1 MGLGRTR
8 MGRTLGRGWMGWPC
22 MGRTWIRTGLG
33 RPCMG
38 CRRGRRLLV
47 LNSRR
52 RRLGV
57 AAAYIKGSKNASAR
71 CFDRSE
77 RARGAGELPD
87 RAGRNDGAAFR
98 VSLVVPLE
106 VVEVV
111 DHQSV
116 GLPTAAIGE
125 IGRPIEAFHAGAVAK
140 LER

>member
-8 MGRTLGRGWMGWPC
+8 MGRTLGRGWMGW
-22 MGRTWIRTGLG
+22 
-33 RPCMG
+33 PCMG

-98 VSLVVPLE
+98 VSLVVPLDIAE
-106 VVEVV
+106 VVEIV
-111 DHQSV
+111 DHQ
-116 GLPTAAIGE
+116 
-125 IGRPIEAFHAGAVAK
+125 
-140 LER
+140 